1 MKFTLPVLL
10 AFALLAGCVVTR
22 PPPATTFILVRH
34 AEKVPDGS
42 KDPELTPAGLARAA
56 ALAARLAD
64 VPLDAVYSSGFR
76 RTQQTAA
83 PTARGHHL
91 TVTTYDAKEPAAGF
105 SARLKREHS
114 GQSVLVVGH
123 SNTIP
128 GIAAALC
135 NCTVAEMSEAEYDRL
150 TTVRIAADG
159 KATLEEARQ

>member
-1 MKFTLPVLL
+1 MKLTLPFLL
-10 AFALLAGCVVTR
+10 ALALLAGCVTR

-42 KDPELTPAGLARAA
+42 KDPELTPAGLARAD
-56 ALAARLAD
+56 ALAVRLAD
-64 VPLDAVYSSGFR
+64 APLDAVYSTGFR

-91 TVTTYDAKEPAAGF
+91 TVITHDAKESAADF

-128 GIAAALC
+128 GIASALC
-135 NCTVAEMSEAEYDRL
+135 SCAVAEMSETEYDRL
-150 TTVRIAADG
+150 TKVSITADG
-159 KATLEEARQ
+159 KATLEEEKQ